1 MLLTHCFSH
10 FALGFKLFLIGNYHN
25 KTTEATFTSQP
36 DHQTFTCPRGKFT
49 CLTCAIRPTI
59 LVKIPQDTLQNA
71 NWRHILKCKVI
82 ICQTPL
88 SPKICWNSGSTLD
101 ESTSTLCWGWGGRG
115 GQKDQVQSVPR
126 LLNRL
131 VPRNRFSFSGRTDEV
146 HTSSGLRLTSCS
158 YHWR

>member
-36 DHQTFTCPRGKFT
+36 DHQTSIFTCPRGKFT

-101 ESTSTLCWGWGGRG
+101 ESTSTLCWGRG
-115 GQKDQVQSVPR
+115 GGGGKKYHMLGKVFSVPR
-126 LLNRL
+126 ALTRIVFFPVLLTLLGWNRCF
-131 VPRNRFSFSGRTDEV
+131 VFSMCID
-146 HTSSGLRLTSCS
+146 
-158 YHWR
+158 